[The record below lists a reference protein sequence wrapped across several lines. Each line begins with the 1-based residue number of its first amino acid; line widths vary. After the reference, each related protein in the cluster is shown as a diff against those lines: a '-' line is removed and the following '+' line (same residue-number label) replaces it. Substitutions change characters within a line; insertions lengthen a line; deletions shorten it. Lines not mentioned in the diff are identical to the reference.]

1 MLPWLFEAARP
12 ETTFCA
18 SYACPD
24 LRKLISDTVSIPW
37 WDFPATQLLGLRS
50 FAHGITNQIFAA
62 LIQGFILLFV
72 LLLFFIILRRER
84 LAAFALW
91 FIMAIAL
98 SLTLETAIGIPFA
111 CVSALLLMWVL
122 YRHGLLALISA
133 IFFLHLMIF
142 YPITSDLSAWYAA
155 DFVLALI
162 ICLALAGFSFYI
174 SLAGQPLF
182 RGALPEDS

>member
-1 MLPWLFEAARP
+1 VPQWLGYP
-12 ETTFCA
+12 PT
-18 SYACPD
+18 
-24 LRKLISDTVSIPW
+24 IPW
-37 WDFPATQLLGLRS
+37 WDFSATQLLGLRS

-122 YRHGLLALISA
+122 YPYGLLALISA

>member
-1 MLPWLFEAARP
+1 
-12 ETTFCA
+12 
-18 SYACPD
+18 
-24 LRKLISDTVSIPW
+24 VG
-37 WDFPATQLLGLRS
+37 FPATQLLGLRS

-162 ICLALAGFSFYI
+162 ICLALAGFSFTSHWRASRSFGARCRRI
-174 SLAGQPLF
+174 HDHRHKHFLVGTVALDRRTRF
-182 RGALPEDS
+182 RRREYVRLCYGRLW